1 MSGTICYLCVGS
13 LKALTSPGMT
23 MGTLAYMSPEQA
35 RGEELDA
42 RTGLFSFGAVLYERA
57 TGRQAFSGTTTAVI
71 HDAILNRAPISS
83 SRLNPELPSK
93 IEEVISKALE
103 KDPRLRY

>member
-1 MSGTICYLCVGS
+1 MWTPCGNRAVAKCAPRYLI
-13 LKALTSPGMT
+13 A
-23 MGTLAYMSPEQA
+23 
-35 RGEELDA
+35 
-42 RTGLFSFGAVLYERA
+42 
-57 TGRQAFSGTTTAVI
+57 AVI